1 VNNMND
7 RKVCIYWCD
16 IKNLEYS
23 DKEIEECEIIT
34 QTKTIDYLNRIDVIR
49 HITGLLLS
57 EWAINHYGSRHEKQ
71 GEYEGVAIG
80 RDGNGKPYYITEKK
94 YSFNISHSG
103 DIAICAISE
112 CLVGIDIERKGGTI
126 NDILQRIC
134 KKEEFEWA
142 NSGVGKEK
150 CYSLWTYRESYL
162 KCIGNGI
169 KGIANLF
176 SMIDDKKLIVEHEG
190 FFFYPIQVQNGYE
203 STICTQGPIEWWSV
217 EEVEHDWL
225 KEMLRIIK
233 KC

>member
-1 VNNMND
+1 MND

-134 KKEEFEWA
+134 KKEEFE
-142 NSGVGKEK
+142 
-150 CYSLWTYRESYL
+150 
-162 KCIGNGI
+162 IGR
-169 KGIANLF
+169 AH
-176 SMIDDKKLIVEHEG
+176 V
-190 FFFYPIQVQNGYE
+190 
-203 STICTQGPIEWWSV
+203 
-217 EEVEHDWL
+217 
-225 KEMLRIIK
+225 
-233 KC
+233 